1 MDWKNKLKHTG
12 IRVAK
17 QELNKAKN
25 KKVNK
30 IDNSLVKNSVQQS
43 TNRRSNSS
51 RMIENLLETTA
62 KDKARAEYSKP
73 LGKVSDKLNSTVVG
87 SILNNV
93 VDVPGMV
100 QDKLDSQVDRAI
112 KSFKTPSTKSEKKKK
127 IDELKKVESASDIGK
142 GSKEIKQKI
151 KDKQSNLLEDIEK
164 RNIKNKLEEGVNGLI
179 EVFQKTTKVKQ
190 KPLADIIT
198 DKALKYNTNL
208 KNNPKAVKQKQ
219 NQETKVIS
227 NKIDSGTDPKLRFT
241 VQNEESLNTDALKNF
256 LELSGMGEYAEE
268 GKKGIKNRSNTGAIG
283 IGPKS
288 YNDVSQQFEFP
299 IQKNTLT
306 ESFSFSYEAG
316 KKSLNSALN
325 NLEVGDKQGGLL
337 GVVQAVINA
346 TEKGRQID
354 DMLSKAGRQG
364 NLAYNP
370 NIEQIFQNVDIRAFN
385 FEFLLIPKNKKM
397 YDKYM
402 ENIQLLKYWSHP
414 EQNIG
419 SFLKYPRPWQI
430 EYILPKAA
438 GGVEKTI
445 YAKEV
450 YCTEISVQYA
460 GGAEFLL
467 NLEDDSFSAIELKIG
482 FIEKEILLRD
492 NFLR

>member
-151 KDKQSNLLEDIEK
+151 KDKQSNLLEDIEE
-164 RNIKNKLEEGVNGLI
+164 RNKKKKLEEGVNGLI
-179 EVFQKTTKVKQ
+179 DVFQKTTKVKQ
-190 KPLADIIT
+190 RPLVDIIT
-198 DKALKYNTNL
+198 DKALKNNTNL
-208 KNNPKAVKQKQ
+208 KNNPTAVKQKK
-219 NQETKVIS
+219 NYERKVIS

-241 VQNEESLNTDALKNF
+241 VQNEDEPNTKDLTQFLIKLKVTD
-256 LELSGMGEYAEE
+256 
-268 GKKGIKNRSNTGAIG
+268 KGVKNRSNIGAIG
-283 IGPKS
+283 IGSKDFKK
-288 YNDVSQQFEFP
+288 NTKGDVIQNFEFP

-306 ESFSFSYEAG
+306 ESFSFSYDTG
-316 KKSLNSALN
+316 KKSIGSALN
-325 NLEVGDKQGGLL
+325 DMEETSTKDIF
-337 GVVQAVINA
+337 GVVQAVVNA

-370 NIEQIFQNVDIRAFN
+370 NIEQIFQNVDIRAFS
-385 FEFLLIPKNKKM
+385 FEFLLIPKNKSM

-402 ENIQLLKYWSHP
+402 QNIQMLKYWSHP
-414 EQNIG
+414 EQELG
-419 SFLKYPRPWQI
+419 SFLRYPRPWQI
-430 EYILPKAA
+430 EYILPKGADGKA
-438 GGVEKTI
+438 EKTL

-492 NFLR
+492 NFLS